1 MKFFVY
7 HVHTIDPP
15 DSCMQGALE
24 SKKKKKNKVRFNKIP
39 SDCSTKKIAE
49 ERFFGRVSRGGS
61 DILRPS
67 VSQ

>member
-15 DSCMQGALE
+15 DSRMQGALE
-24 SKKKKKNKVRFNKIP
+24 SKKKNKVRFNKTP

-49 ERFFGRVSRGGS
+49 ERFFGRVSRGGY

-67 VSQ
+67 ASQ

>member
-15 DSCMQGALE
+15 DERMQGALE
-24 SKKKKKNKVRFNKIP
+24 SRKKTRYALIKYPAIV
-39 SDCSTKKIAE
+39 STKKIAE
-49 ERFFGRVSRGGS
+49 GRFFGRVSRGGS